1 MTIVTP
7 DPARLGRAVGPH
19 TYTIPVVRE
28 LPTQPILGLA
38 PGSAW

>member
-7 DPARLGRAVGPH
+7 DPTRARRTIGPH
-19 TYTIPVVRE
+19 TYTTPVVRE
-28 LPTQPILGLA
+28 LPALQALGPA